1 MAKYLWVE
9 DRNIKITLEEFI
21 ETMLDSIEHNLGIDF
36 RLLLYKRGSIR
47 LGIPTD
53 DLELMV
59 IRELLP

>member
-1 MAKYLWVE
+1 MTRYTWVE
-9 DRNIKITLEEFI
+9 DKTQKITLEDFI

-36 RLLLYKRGSIR
+36 RLLLYKRGSYR

-53 DLELMV
+53 DLELIV

>member
-9 DRNIKITLEEFI
+9 DRNIKITVEDFI
-21 ETMLDSIEHNLGIDF
+21 ETMLDAIEHNLGIDF
-36 RLLLYKRGSIR
+36 RLLLYKRGSYR
-47 LGIPTD
+47 LGIQTD